1 LWQESKLEKI
11 VKEKEEEVVKGLQD
25 CTFKPKLNQNRNI
38 KGGSGKYHHLNI
50 TPSRSMA
57 NLQAN
62 SINNKS
68 MFNNRQE

>member
-1 LWQESKLEKI
+1 M
-11 VKEKEEEVVKGLQD
+11 KEKEEEVVKGLQD

-38 KGGSGKYHHLNI
+38 KGGSGKYHHLSI
-50 TPSRSMA
+50 ASSGSMA